1 VDAIDYGFAQVSAQE
16 PKSKSS
22 LVQPVGKGRRR
33 SMKVAVIHD
42 WLVALGGAE
51 RVLAEILG
59 MFPDADVYS
68 TVCFLRPDQRS
79 FLQGRVPKTTFIQ
92 RLPCAATKYRAYFPL
107 MPLAIEQ
114 FDLSAYDLIISSS
127 CCVAKGVITGP
138 NQVHISYVHSSAR
151 WAWDLQST
159 YLKQAGLER
168 GLKGAIA
175 RLMLHY
181 FRLWDTRTAHAVDH
195 YVANSQFVAARVR
208 KAYGRNAAVVHPPVD
223 VAEFTPGGE
232 KEDFYLTVSRMV
244 PYKRIP
250 LIVEAFAAMSTRRLV
265 VIGDGPEMPA
275 VCAKHAPNITILGY
289 QPQPALT
296 DYMRRA
302 RAFVFAAEE
311 DFGIVALEAQACG
324 TPVIAYGR
332 GGALETV
339 VGGEEAGDDR
349 TGVFFFEQ
357 TRAAIIAAVEAFEA
371 APDISAEACRR
382 NAMRFTREQF
392 RERLQAQIDIAVAAH
407 GGEAAAPP
415 RSVQAVASL
424 ADLARS
430 VEAQRDAPG
439 FDPCEGC
446 VLVEGG
452 PDLAGAAPQAARG

>member
-1 VDAIDYGFAQVSAQE
+1 
-16 PKSKSS
+16 
-22 LVQPVGKGRRR
+22 
-33 SMKVAVIHD
+33 
-42 WLVALGGAE
+42 
-51 RVLAEILG
+51 
-59 MFPDADVYS
+59 
-68 TVCFLRPDQRS
+68 
-79 FLQGRVPKTTFIQ
+79 
-92 RLPCAATKYRAYFPL
+92 
-107 MPLAIEQ
+107 
-114 FDLSAYDLIISSS
+114 
-127 CCVAKGVITGP
+127 
-138 NQVHISYVHSSAR
+138 
-151 WAWDLQST
+151 
-159 YLKQAGLER
+159 
-168 GLKGAIA
+168 
-175 RLMLHY
+175 
-181 FRLWDTRTAHAVDH
+181 
-195 YVANSQFVAARVR
+195 
-208 KAYGRNAAVVHPPVD
+208 
-223 VAEFTPGGE
+223 
-232 KEDFYLTVSRMV
+232 
-244 PYKRIP
+244 
-250 LIVEAFAAMSTRRLV
+250 
-265 VIGDGPEMPA
+265 
-275 VCAKHAPNITILGY
+275 
-289 QPQPALT
+289 
-296 DYMRRA
+296 
-302 RAFVFAAEE
+302 VFAAEE